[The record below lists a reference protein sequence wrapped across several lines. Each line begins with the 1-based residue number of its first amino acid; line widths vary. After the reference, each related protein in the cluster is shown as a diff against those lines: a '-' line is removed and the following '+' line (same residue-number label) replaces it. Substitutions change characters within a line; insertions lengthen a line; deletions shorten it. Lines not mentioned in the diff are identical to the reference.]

1 MNLPEIFNGTP
12 FVQLLG
18 HRGDKSG
25 GRTRRG
31 DGPPLQEGT
40 VFEFGRVGHP
50 RRGDVRVRGYHRGAA
65 VISRAEDVTPTVD
78 MRIDY
83 LAPATCDLHASAD
96 VLRFG
101 ESLAMTRVEIHDE
114 EGTHVA
120 TAQGTYKTGG
130 QGGETPW
137 NSRAAKRNDD

>member
-18 HRGDKSG
+18 IEVTEATEGHAEGRLPFRAELCSSSDGSVIHG
-25 GRTRRG
+25 GATYAFADTIG
-31 DGPPLQEGT
+31 
-40 VFEFGRVGHP
+40 
-50 RRGDVRVRGYHRGAA
+50 GAA
-65 VISRAEDVTPTVD
+65 VISLAEDVTPTVD

-83 LAPATCDLHASAD
+83 LAPATCDLHATAD

-101 ESLAMTRVEIHDE
+101 ESLAMTRIEIHDE

-120 TAQGTYKTGG
+120 TAHGTYKTGG

-137 NSRAAKRNDD
+137 NSRTARNDD